1 MNGHPLKQKPW
12 TKRETHQRQAQYES
26 NMMPVSQCLSTWEL
40 GHVCVHPRPNP
51 WFLDTQTSGFL
62 YLLCWKERTSCVVS
76 LSLSLSPP
84 SRIEKANLVT
94 EDRERRSHY
103 SYILFNNRPLY
114 SWKWTYFIPSITHY
128 TVDPSFKFMG
138 KIGPLSMILKGKT
151 FKVEINGL
159 ISFNR

>member
-26 NMMPVSQCLSTWEL
+26 NVMPVSQCLSTWEL
-40 GHVCVHPRPNP
+40 GHVRVHPRPNP

-62 YLLCWKERTSCVVS
+62 YLLCWKERTSCVVPLS
-76 LSLSLSPP
+76 LSLSLSP
-84 SRIEKANLVT
+84 ELDKANLVT
-94 EDRERRSHY
+94 EDKETQIPLLEY
-103 SYILFNNRPLY
+103 FIRPLY